1 MRLGVSLGVIGF
13 NEGLAGIQN
22 IINLLGLSFITIV
35 ITIDNVAFI
44 SPTSIPDTS
53 GKPSGLVAPR
63 SVRTLSAGVLHG
75 QRGGGGGVG
84 KKTHKF
90 QYAQNCPYVH

>member
-35 ITIDNVAFI
+35 ITIDNAAFI

-53 GKPSGLVAPR
+53 GKTRGACCPQERRNAICRGDAWPE
-63 SVRTLSAGVLHG
+63 
-75 QRGGGGGVG
+75 GGGAKNPINSNMPKIVRV
-84 KKTHKF
+84 F
-90 QYAQNCPYVH
+90 ID

>member
-35 ITIDNVAFI
+35 ITIVITIGKAAFI

-53 GKPSGLVAPR
+53 GKTRGACCPQERRNAIC
-63 SVRTLSAGVLHG
+63 
-75 QRGGGGGVG
+75 RGGAWPEGGGQ
-84 KKTHKF
+84 KT
-90 QYAQNCPYVH
+90 P